1 MELDSLKTGVFRD
14 VTIDAVNLVG
24 AGGTG
29 RIGRERLGCTGITQ
43 EPRSF
48 KAVARL
54 LPARR
59 SLLELSVLMI
69 RDSGKKGKRKRDWL
83 ASFELHALT
92 HSRSFLNEEMSRL
105 D

>member
-1 MELDSLKTGVFRD
+1 MELDNLKTGVFRD
-14 VTIDAVNLVG
+14 VTIDAANLVG

-59 SLLELSVLMI
+59 SLLELSLLMM
-69 RDSGKKGKRKRDWL
+69 RDSARRKREEGTRL
-83 ASFELHALT
+83 VSFI
-92 HSRSFLNEEMSRL
+92 
-105 D
+105 